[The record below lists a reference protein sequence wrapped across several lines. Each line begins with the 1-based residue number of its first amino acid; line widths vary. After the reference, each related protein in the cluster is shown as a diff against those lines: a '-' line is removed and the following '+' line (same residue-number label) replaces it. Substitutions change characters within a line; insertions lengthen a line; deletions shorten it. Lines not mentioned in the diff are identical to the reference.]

1 MRIKSSGMA
10 VITSAIR
17 TAQRVDRFTYAIR
30 NIVVEAKKVEA
41 AGKAVRYLNIGDPNQ
56 FGFLTPPHLIDAV
69 VKAMRDGHNGYAPSP
84 GIAAAREAAAADFVA
99 RGVNVSADRVLITSG
114 TSEGIEL
121 ALTGIVDE
129 DEEVLVPSPTYPLYT
144 AVLAKIGARPAYYR
158 TDHTN
163 NWQPDLDHIKSLIT
177 PKTRA
182 LVVIDP
188 NNPTGAIYP
197 DAMRRSLIDLA
208 DAHGLVILADEVY
221 GDLSYEGA
229 VPAYAALDNDAPIIS
244 YSSLSKAYLAP
255 GWRAGWMAVGSSP
268 RLDGALA
275 AIKKLA
281 DGRLCS
287 PGPMQYAVTAALTGD
302 RSHQIEFRKALRE
315 RAELTTRRMNAIPG
329 ISCVAPK
336 SAFYAMPKVELPA
349 GKTDVDFVLGLLR
362 SKGILCVYGS
372 GFGTAPEDG
381 FFRIVFLASP
391 RELDAIYDDIDAFT
405 REFRSA

>member
-1 MRIKSSGMA
+1 MPATAA
-10 VITSAIR
+10 VIR
-17 TAQRVDRFTYAIR
+17 TAKRVDRFTYAIR
-30 NIVVEAKKVEA
+30 NIVAEAKNVEANGAK
-41 AGKAVRYLNIGDPNQ
+41 VRYLNIGDPNQ

-69 VKAMRDGHNGYAPSP
+69 ARAMRDGHNGYVPSP
-84 GIAAAREAAAADFVA
+84 GIPEAREAAARDFVS
-99 RGVNVSADRVLITSG
+99 RGVNVAADRVLITSG

-129 DEEVLVPSPTYPLYT
+129 GEEVLVPSPTYPLYT

-163 NWQPDLDHIKSLIT
+163 QWQPDLDHLASQINVR
-177 PKTRA
+177 TRA

-197 DAMRRSLIDLA
+197 ESTRRALIDIA
-208 DAHGLVILADEVY
+208 ERHGLVILADEVY
-221 GDLSYEGA
+221 GDLSYDGP
-229 VPAYAALDNDAPIIS
+229 VPAMAALDNDAPIIS

-255 GWRAGWMAVGSSP
+255 GWRAGWMAVGSTP

-302 RSHQIEFRKALRE
+302 RSHQIEFRKQLRA
-315 RAELTTRRMNAIPG
+315 RAELTATRMNGLPG
-329 ISCVAPK
+329 MSCVMPK
-336 SAFYAMPKVELPA
+336 SAFYAMPKVELPP
-349 GKTDVDFVLGLLR
+349 GRTDTDFVLGLLR
-362 SKGILCVYGS
+362 AKGVLTVYGS

-381 FFRIVFLASP
+381 FFRIVFLASLD
-391 RELDAIYDDIDAFT
+391 ELSAIYDDVADFT
-405 REFRSA
+405 AEFRAA

>member
-1 MRIKSSGMA
+1 MP
-10 VITSAIR
+10 VTSAPIR
-17 TAQRVDRFTYAIR
+17 TAKRVDRFTYAIR
-30 NIVVEAKKVEA
+30 NIVVEAKKVEQT
-41 AGKAVRYLNIGDPNQ
+41 GMKVRYLNIGDPNQ
-56 FGFLTPPHLIDAV
+56 FGFLTPPHLIEAV
-69 VKAMRDGHNGYAPSP
+69 IKAMRDGHNGYAPSP
-84 GIAAAREAAAADFVA
+84 GIAEAREAAAADFVS
-99 RGVNVSADRVLITSG
+99 RGVTVSADRVLITSG

-129 DEEVLVPSPTYPLYT
+129 GDEVLVPSPTYPLYT

-158 TDHTN
+158 TDHRRE
-163 NWQPDLDHIKSLIT
+163 WMPDLDHIRSLIN

-197 DAMRRSLIDLA
+197 EKMRRDLIALA
-208 DAHGLVILADEVY
+208 DTHGLVILADEVY
-221 GDLSYEGA
+221 GDLAYDGA
-229 VPAYAALDNDAPIIS
+229 VPPMAALDNDAPIIS

-268 RLDGALA
+268 RLDAALA

-302 RSHQIEFRKALRE
+302 RSHQVDFRRQLRE
-315 RAELTTRRMNAIPG
+315 RAELTAARMNAIPG
-329 ISCVAPK
+329 MSCVAPRG
-336 SAFYAMPKVELPA
+336 AFYAMPKVELPK
-349 GKTDVDFVLGLLR
+349 GKTDADYVLGLLR
-362 SKGILCVYGS
+362 AKAILCVYGS

-381 FFRIVFLASP
+381 FFRIVFLATP
-391 RELDAIYDDIDAFT
+391 KELGVIYDDVAEFT

>member
-1 MRIKSSGMA
+1 MTAIA
-10 VITSAIR
+10 SAIR
-17 TAQRVDRFTYAIR
+17 TAKRVDRFTYAIR
-30 NIVVEAKKVEA
+30 NIVVEAKKVEQT
-41 AGKAVRYLNIGDPNQ
+41 GTHVRYLNIGDPNQ
-56 FGFLTPPHLIDAV
+56 FGFLTPPHLIEAV

-84 GIAAAREAAAADFVA
+84 GIAAAREAAAADFVS
-99 RGVNVSADRVLITSG
+99 RGVNVSADRVLVTSG

-129 DEEVLVPSPTYPLYT
+129 GEEVLVPSPTYPLYT
-144 AVLAKIGARPAYYR
+144 AVLAKIGALPAYYR

-163 NWQPDLDHIKSLIT
+163 HWLPDLDHVRSQIT
-177 PKTRA
+177 ARTRA

-188 NNPTGAIYP
+188 NNPTGAVYP
-197 DAMRRSLIDLA
+197 DSMRKALIELA
-208 DAHGLVILADEVY
+208 EAHGLVILADEVY
-221 GDLSYEGA
+221 GDLAYDGA
-229 VPAYAALDNDAPIIS
+229 VPPMAALDNDAPIIS

-268 RLDGALA
+268 RLDPALA

-302 RSHQIEFRKALRE
+302 RSHQVSLRHQLRE
-315 RAELTTRRMNAIPG
+315 RADLTTARMNAIPG
-329 ISCVAPK
+329 ISCVAPRG
-336 SAFYAMPKVELPA
+336 AFYAMPKVELPK

-362 SKGILCVYGS
+362 SKGILTVYGS

-381 FFRIVFLASP
+381 FFRMVFLATP
-391 RELDAIYDDIDAFT
+391 KELGAIYDDVDAFT
-405 REFRSA
+405 RAFLGA

>member
-1 MRIKSSGMA
+1 MSA
-10 VITSAIR
+10 TASAIR
-17 TAQRVDRFTYAIR
+17 TAKRVDRFTYAIR
-30 NIVVEAKKVEA
+30 NIVTEAKKVEA
-41 AGKAVRYLNIGDPNQ
+41 AGTPVRYLNIGDPNQ

-69 VKAMRDGHNGYAPSP
+69 VKAMRDGHNGYTPSP
-84 GIAAAREAAAADFVA
+84 GIAAARDAAAADFAA
-99 RGVNVSADRVLITSG
+99 RGVDVSADRVLITSG

-129 DEEVLVPSPTYPLYT
+129 GEEVLVPSPTYPLYT
-144 AVLAKIGARPAYYR
+144 AVLAKIGAHPVYYR

-163 NWQPDLDHIKSLIT
+163 EWLPDLDHLRRAIT

-188 NNPTGAIYP
+188 NNPTGALYP
-197 DAMRRSLIDLA
+197 DATRRALIA
-208 DAHGLVILADEVY
+208 IAEAHGLVILADEVY
-221 GDLSYEGA
+221 GDLSYDGA
-229 VPAYAALDNDAPIIS
+229 VAPMAALDNDAPIIS

-255 GWRAGWMAVGSSP
+255 GWRAGWMAVGRSP
-268 RLDGALA
+268 RLDPALA

-287 PGPMQYAVTAALTGD
+287 PGPMQFAVTAALTGD
-302 RSHQIEFRKALRE
+302 RSHQVAFRRQLRE

-329 ISCVAPK
+329 MSCVAPK
-336 SAFYAMPKVELPA
+336 SAFYAMPKVELPP

-362 SKGILCVYGS
+362 STGVLCVYGS

-391 RELDAIYDDIDAFT
+391 GELDAIYNDVDQFT
-405 REFRSA
+405 RTFRSA